1 MAQGSQSLTSMGR
14 PGRAHIAAIALF
26 AATAGW
32 TGVALAQSAGT
43 VRPFTQQERTQGAQA
58 HQQILQEFGDAYTG
72 RQADYV
78 RNVGL
83 NVAVHTGLS
92 TARTDYTVTLLNSPV
107 NNAFAVPGG
116 YVYVTRQLMGLM
128 NNEAELAGVI
138 GHEFAHTALRH
149 ARDRQRRAG
158 RAGLA
163 GILAT
168 VLGGA
173 IGDNGGLLGAL
184 GGFLQNNAMQAA
196 QLYTLGFSRSQESES
211 DLYGIR
217 YLRAAGYDP
226 LSLST
231 MLASLAAQSQLDAR
245 IAGSNARSV
254 PEMWSTH
261 PDPASRVQRAAA
273 NARQAGVGGRVNR
286 DQFLAAMDGML
297 YGDDPRQG
305 VVEGQSFLHP
315 DLRLG
320 FTVPQ
325 GFAMQNGT
333 TAVTISGQSGQSQ
346 FTTGP
351 YNGDINAY
359 VRAAFQSLA
368 RGSNGQQA
376 QLPAFDVR
384 RTTVNGIP
392 AAFATTRA
400 NTQQG
405 QVDVTVFAYEFARDR
420 AYHFVALNQAGQAR
434 LFDPMFASVRRLS
447 EGEAAAIRPRRLS
460 IVTVRRG
467 DTVQSLASRMAYR
480 DNQLE
485 RFLVLNGLSS
495 NVPLTP
501 GQRVKIVVY

>member
-1 MAQGSQSLTSMGR
+1 MAQGSKSVILATKRSTAR
-14 PGRAHIAAIALF
+14 FAALALF

-32 TGVALAQSAGT
+32 TGVALAQTAQSP
-43 VRPFTQQERTQGAQA
+43 RPFSQQERQQGEQA
-58 HQQILQEFGDAYTG
+58 HRQIMQEFGDAYSG
-72 RQADYV
+72 RQAEYV
-78 RNVGL
+78 RTVGL

-92 TARTDYTVTLLNSPV
+92 AARTDYTVTLLNSPV

-128 NNEAELAGVI
+128 NSEAELAGVI
-138 GHEFAHTALRH
+138 GHEYAHTVLRH

-163 GILAT
+163 GMLAT

-173 IGDNGGLLGAL
+173 IGDNGGVLGAL
-184 GGFLQNNAMQAA
+184 GGLLQNNAMQAA

-211 DLYGIR
+211 DDYGIR

-226 LSLST
+226 MALST
-231 MLASLAAQSQLDAR
+231 MLASLGAQSQLDAR
-245 IAGSNARSV
+245 AAGNARSV

-273 NARQAGVGGRVNR
+273 NARQIGPGGRINR
-286 DQFLAAMDGML
+286 DQFLSAMDGML

-305 VVEGQSFLHP
+305 VVEGLNFLHP

-325 GFAMQNGT
+325 GFGMQNGT
-333 TAVTISGQSGQSQ
+333 SAVAISGQSGQAQ
-346 FTTGP
+346 FTTAA
-351 YNGDINAY
+351 YNGDLDAY
-359 VRAAFQSLA
+359 VRAAFQALA
-368 RGSNGQQA
+368 RGNNGQQA
-376 QLPAFDVR
+376 QLPAFDIR

-392 AAFATTRA
+392 AATATTRA

-420 AYHFVALNQAGQAR
+420 AYHFVTLNQAGQAR
-434 LFDPMFASVRRLS
+434 VFDPMFGSVRRLTPTES
-447 EGEAAAIRPRRLS
+447 AAIRPRRLS

-467 DTVQSLASRMAYR
+467 DTVQSLANRMAYR

-485 RFLVLNGLSS
+485 RFLVLNGLSAGAT
-495 NVPLTP
+495 LTP
-501 GQRVKIVVY
+501 GQRVKVVVY